1 MFNMATV
8 VAEAFAAYMADS
20 YRSVYGERQSENAD
34 TIRAVAQLAVE
45 RLHSSDA
52 LYHDAEHTI
61 LVAQVGQSI
70 LRGRLMVDEVTPAD
84 WLHYT
89 VATLLHDIGYLRG
102 ILPGDGAGRYVIS
115 ETGETVEAPRGA
127 SDAFLTPWHIDRGK
141 LFVRH
146 RCKSIPGLD
155 VERIASA
162 IELTRFPVPDETEQT
177 ENASEAGLVRAADLI
192 GQLSDPNHDRKYVA
206 LFAEFQETG
215 VARQLGYSSPADIAE
230 EYPQFFWS
238 RVEPV
243 IGPALAHLDRT
254 TEGKQWVAQL
264 YAHVF
269 VEEHQRDR
277 SGPER

>member
-1 MFNMATV
+1 MHR
-8 VAEAFAAYMADS
+8 AAA
-20 YRSVYGERQSENAD
+20 AP
-34 TIRAVAQLAVE
+34 RAVMVEVDASLEVLEQKDRAERDGTLWVLEDRNRNGRIPFNVRDPRSGREVSAVVVLPTVRWRWRGNAQRDYQKKLTRPVKE
-45 RLHSSDA
+45 L
-52 LYHDAEHTI
+52 
-61 LVAQVGQSI
+61 
-70 LRGRLMVDEVTPAD
+70 LRGD
-84 WLHYT
+84 W
-89 VATLLHDIGYLRG
+89 TL
-102 ILPGDGAGRYVIS
+102 
-115 ETGETVEAPRGA
+115 EVEAPRGA

-155 VERIASA
+155 VERITRA